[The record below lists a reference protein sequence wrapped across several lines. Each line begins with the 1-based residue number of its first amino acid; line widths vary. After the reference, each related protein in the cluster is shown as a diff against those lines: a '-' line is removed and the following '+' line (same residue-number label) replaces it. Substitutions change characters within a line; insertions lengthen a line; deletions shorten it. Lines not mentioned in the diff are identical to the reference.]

1 MQNFRVL
8 ASILTDFSNFLLEKR
23 EKETEKISKIVS
35 EGNKMQS
42 FAYAQ
47 RAKAEPI
54 RAVSWRRIIVTQLAR
69 RIALQ
74 PPLVLQ
80 ITKTWPFQ

>member
-1 MQNFRVL
+1 MQNIRVL

-54 RAVSWRRIIVTQLAR
+54 KGLLAGGE
-69 RIALQ
+69 
-74 PPLVLQ
+74 
-80 ITKTWPFQ
+80 